1 VKTAREL
8 GAVDGLV
15 VPGGESTT
23 VIRLLERFGLAEPL
37 SAAVRGGLPF
47 WGTCMGLILAAR
59 DVVGLEQRTLGLID
73 VSVRRN
79 AFGRQLA
86 SAEVPL
92 DVPVLGPAPFPAVFI
107 RAPWVERA
115 GPGVEILARHE
126 GRGVFVRERNVMG
139 TSFHPEL
146 TADRRV
152 HEFFVRELVLGRQA
166 AA

>member
-1 VKTAREL
+1 M
-8 GAVDGLV
+8 
-15 VPGGESTT
+15 
-23 VIRLLERFGLAEPL
+23 IRLLERFGLAEPL
-37 SAAVRGGLPF
+37 TAAVRGGLPF

-92 DVPVLGPAPFPAVFI
+92 DVPVLGAAPFPAVFI

-115 GPGVEILARHE
+115 GAGVEILARYE
-126 GRGVFVRERNVMG
+126 GRGVFVREHNVMG

-152 HEFFVRELVLGRQA
+152 HEFFVRELVLGRRA

>member
-1 VKTAREL
+1 MAE
-8 GAVDGLV
+8 VDGLV

-23 VIRLLERFGLAEPL
+23 VIRLLERFGLAEPIT
-37 SAAVRGGLPF
+37 AAVRGGLPF

-59 DVVGLEQRTLGLID
+59 EVVGLEQRTLGLID

-86 SAEVPL
+86 SAEVAL
-92 DVPVLGPAPFPAVFI
+92 DVPVLGPEPFPAVFI

-152 HEFFVRELVLGRQA
+152 HEFFVRELVLGQRA